1 MVGRPRL
8 GQLFIFGEHIMAN
21 ILITGAARGIGQE
34 LTRQYAA
41 NGDRVYACCRNSGS
55 ADVLNEMAAASSGQI
70 TVHDMDV
77 GDEASIAACG
87 ASLKGITLDVVINNA
102 GVTGG
107 AHQSMGD
114 TVVADWVETFM
125 INTVGPFLVAQALH
139 DNLKASDNAKILTV
153 SSQLAASVW
162 PMGGMHSYSST
173 KAAVNRVMIGLA
185 MDWKDAG
192 IAVALVHPGYV
203 QTDMGG
209 AAAEIT
215 PTESASGIRN
225 VIEGMSMDNSG
236 QFFKWNGEIHAW

>member
-1 MVGRPRL
+1 
-8 GQLFIFGEHIMAN
+8 MAN

-34 LTRQYAA
+34 LSRQYAA

-55 ADVLNEMAAASSGQI
+55 ADVLNEMAAASGGLI

-77 GDEASIAACG
+77 GNEASVNACAAG
-87 ASLKGITLDVVINNA
+87 LQGVVLDVVINNA

-114 TVVADWVETFM
+114 TVVADWVDTFM
-125 INTVGPFLVAQALH
+125 VNTVGPFLVAQALH
-139 DNLKASDNAKILTV
+139 DNLKASANGKIMTV
-153 SSQLAASVW
+153 TSQLGATTW

-173 KAAVNRVMIGLA
+173 KAAVNRVMIGVA
-185 MDWKDAG
+185 MDWKDDG
-192 IAVALVHPGYV
+192 IAVAVVHPGYV

-215 PTESASGIRN
+215 PAESASGIRN
-225 VIEGMSMDNSG
+225 VIEGMSMDNTG
-236 QFFKWNGEIHAW
+236 AFFKWNGESHAW

>member
-1 MVGRPRL
+1 
-8 GQLFIFGEHIMAN
+8 MAN
-21 ILITGAARGIGQE
+21 VLVTGAARGIGQE

-55 ADVLNEMAAASSGQI
+55 ADVLNEMAAASGGLI

-77 GDEASIAACG
+77 ADEASISGCAAGLNG
-87 ASLKGITLDVVINNA
+87 APLDIVINNA

-114 TVVADWVETFM
+114 TNVADWVDTFL

-139 DNLKASDNAKILTV
+139 ENLKASPGSKIMTV
-153 SSQLAASVW
+153 TSQLGATTW

-173 KAAVNRVMIGLA
+173 KAAVNRVMIGVA
-185 MDWKDAG
+185 MDWKADG
-192 IAVALVHPGYV
+192 IAVAVVHPGYV

-215 PTESASGIRN
+215 PTESASGIRS

-236 QFFKWNGEIHAW
+236 SFYKWNGEDHAW